1 MKKVGMTLTI
11 QLVIIVSAILLI
23 GDMLMGIILMKQ
35 SQNSIKTIIN
45 GRMLDIANTAAAM
58 LDGDIMEKLTAE
70 DAGSEE
76 YESQMKNLR
85 AFQDSIEL
93 KYIYC
98 INDEGNKHFTFSIDP
113 TVEDPGEFGSDIVY
127 TDALYQASLGV
138 PSVDEVPYEDQW
150 GTFYSAYSPVF
161 NSKGE
166 VATIVAVDFS
176 AQWYEEQI
184 SRLARTI
191 LIFVITSAFIGAVL
205 VIIAMGGVRKSVHD
219 ISREITDLEKDV
231 DDITKEIAATVQ
243 GDHPLFAQAENEL
256 SGQAERLSQSSVCE
270 SATEDTKID
279 KGNVHA
285 GDSSNQRSGVEYDI
299 REMGEKIHAVHS
311 SIRDYLDHTQR
322 RANNMITALA
332 SDYRSVYYVSL
343 DRDEGICFRSHSNL
357 EDGLDEGEQ
366 FVFSEVFTNY
376 ANDYVAEKYR
386 QGFLDF
392 IKPENIRK
400 KLESERIIAYRYLVV
415 RDGKESYEM
424 LRMAGVRRAEDRYDH
439 IIHSVGVGFT
449 DVDTEMRQSLDQ
461 RRALSDALAAAEQA
475 SKAKTAFLSSMSHEI
490 RTPMNAIIGL
500 DRIALSDPGIS
511 DKTRD
516 YLEQIGS
523 SANHL
528 LKIINDILDMSR
540 IESGRMMIK
549 HEEFSFKKLLSQI
562 NTIIGSQCS
571 DKGIQYNC
579 EIKGEVDNYYIGDD
593 MKLKQVIINIL
604 GNAVKFTEPGGN
616 VSLLVERIARYDR
629 NSTLKFIMKDNGIG
643 MDENFIPR
651 LFDAFSQE
659 DSSNT
664 NKYGSTGLG
673 MAITKNIIEMM
684 NGRIEVESKKGVGTE
699 FTVTVTLMESDRK
712 DTNEVEGNINP
723 NELSVLII
731 DDDKI
736 SSEHARL
743 ELEKLGLEAEIAGSG
758 PEAIEMVRLR
768 HARRESY
775 NMILVDWKMSQ
786 MDGIETT
793 RKIREIIGDDSAI
806 IILTGY
812 QWEDDPDEA
821 ANAGVDSFIS
831 KPLNSAFVMEQFKQV
846 LVQKNMQSSAGIKKA
861 PLEGRHI
868 LLAEDILVNAKIMMK
883 VLSMKSISVDHAEN
897 GKIAV
902 EMFETH
908 PEWYYDAILMDMR
921 MPEMDGLT
929 ATAMIRALDRSDAKK
944 IPIIALTAN
953 AFDEDVQRS
962 LQAGLNAHLSK
973 PVEPDVIFDT
983 LESLITDDR

>member
-1 MKKVGMTLTI
+1 MKKKGMTLTI

-70 DAGSEE
+70 DEGTEE
-76 YESQMKNLR
+76 YESQMRNLK

-98 INDEGNKHFTFSIDP
+98 VNDEGNKHFTFSIDP
-113 TVEDPGEFGSDIVY
+113 TVLDPATFGADVVY
-127 TDALYQASLGV
+127 TDALYTASLGT
-138 PSVDEVPYEDQW
+138 PAVDEVPYQDEW
-150 GTFYSAYSPVF
+150 GSFYSAYSPVF

-176 AQWYEEQI
+176 AKWYEDQI

-191 LIFVITSAFIGAVL
+191 MFFVIASVSMGAII
-205 VIIAMGGVRKSVHD
+205 VIVAMGGIRKNFHD
-219 ISREITDLEKDV
+219 ISSEITDLEKDV
-231 DDITKEIAATVQ
+231 DDITREIANSVQ
-243 GDHPLFAQAENEL
+243 GDNPLFDQAESDL
-256 SGQAERLSQSSVCE
+256 SG
-270 SATEDTKID
+270 DTT
-279 KGNVHA
+279 GNPDENHA
-285 GDSSNQRSGVEYDI
+285 NNVEYDI
-299 REMGEKIHAVHS
+299 KEMGEKIHAVHS
-311 SIRDYLDHTQR
+311 GIRNYLDHAQR
-322 RANNMITALA
+322 RANSMITALA
-332 SDYRSVYYVSL
+332 SDYKSVYYVNL
-343 DRDEGICFRSHSNL
+343 DRDEGICYRSHSSL
-357 EDGLDEGEQ
+357 EYGLQEGEQ
-366 FVFSEVFTNY
+366 FVFSDTFEKY
-376 ANDYVAEKYR
+376 AYEYVSEKYR

-392 IKPENIRK
+392 IDPEVIRK
-400 KLESERIIAYRYLVV
+400 SLETDAIIAYRYLVE
-415 RDGKESYEM
+415 RDGKEYYEM
-424 LRMAGVRRAEDRYDH
+424 LRMAGVRRAEDRDDH
-439 IIHSVGVGFT
+439 IVHSIGVGFT

-461 RRALSDALAAAEQA
+461 SQALSDALAVAEEA

-500 DRIALSDPGIS
+500 DRIALSDPDIS

-540 IESGRMMIK
+540 IESGRMIIK
-549 HEEFSFKKLLSQI
+549 HEEFSFKKLLGQI

-571 DKGIQYNC
+571 DKGLTYHT
-579 EIKGEVDNYYIGDD
+579 EIKGEIDNYYIGDD

-604 GNAVKFTEPGGN
+604 GNSVKFTERGGN
-616 VSLLVERIARYDR
+616 VSLEIKRIARFDGKA
-629 NSTLKFIMKDNGIG
+629 TLRFKMKDDGIG
-643 MDENFIPR
+643 MDEEFIPR
-651 LFDAFSQE
+651 LFAPFSQE
-659 DSSNT
+659 DSSST

-673 MAITKNIIEMM
+673 MAITKSIVEMM
-684 NGRIEVESKKGVGTE
+684 NGKIEVRSKKGSGTE
-699 FTVTVTLMESDRK
+699 FTVTVTLMESERK
-712 DTNEVEGNINP
+712 DTHEDESEVNP
-723 NELSVLII
+723 YELSALII
-731 DDDKI
+731 DDDNI
-736 SSEHARL
+736 ASEHASV
-743 ELEKLGLEAEIAGSG
+743 ELEKLGIEAEIAHSG
-758 PEAIEMVRLR
+758 QEAVDMVRLR
-768 HARRESY
+768 HARREPY
-775 NMILVDWKMSQ
+775 NLILVDWKMPE

-793 RKIREIIGDDSAI
+793 KRIREIIGDDSAI
-806 IILTGY
+806 IILTGQ
-812 QWEDDPDEA
+812 QWDDILEDA
-821 ANAGVDSFIS
+821 VNSGVDSFIS
-831 KPLNSAFVMEQFKQV
+831 KPLNSAFVMEQFKEA
-846 LVQKNMQSSAGIKKA
+846 LIQKNMKSSANTEKV
-861 PLEGRHI
+861 PLEGRKI

-883 VLSMKSISVDHAEN
+883 VLSMKSIEVDHAEN

-902 EMFETH
+902 EMFESH

-929 ATAMIRALDRSDAKK
+929 AASAIRALDRKDSKK

-973 PVEPDVIFDT
+973 PVKPEVVFDT
-983 LESLITDDR
+983 LESLISDER